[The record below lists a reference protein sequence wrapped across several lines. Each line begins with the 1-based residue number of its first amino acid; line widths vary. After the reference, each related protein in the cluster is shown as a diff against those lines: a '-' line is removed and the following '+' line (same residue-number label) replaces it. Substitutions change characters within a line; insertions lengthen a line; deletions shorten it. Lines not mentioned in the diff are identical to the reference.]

1 MSPCIRG
8 HRPSTEK
15 YCQRF
20 SCTLE
25 LRNRLERRR
34 AERDQLQA
42 KLKADT
48 LSSFRALFKLLEE
61 CDDKFEKGEILRVK
75 DDLEKQSAKPLGRP
89 KCYCAQ
95 CAVAYKDREIS
106 ALRKNSQAMQVV
118 KRFVEDKKR
127 ACRSRSKSKSKAA
140 YV

>member
-1 MSPCIRG
+1 MRPCVRS
-8 HRPSTEK
+8 HCPSTEK
-15 YCQRF
+15 YCQRS

-34 AERDQLQA
+34 VERDQLHA

-48 LSSFRALFKLLEE
+48 LSSFRALLKLLEE
-61 CDDKFEKGEILRVK
+61 CDDKLEKGSILRIK

-95 CAVAYKDREIS
+95 RAVAYKDCEIS
-106 ALRKNSQAMQVV
+106 ALRKNSQALQVV
-118 KRFVEDKKR
+118 RRFVEDKQR
-127 ACRSRSKSKSKAA
+127 A
-140 YV
+140 